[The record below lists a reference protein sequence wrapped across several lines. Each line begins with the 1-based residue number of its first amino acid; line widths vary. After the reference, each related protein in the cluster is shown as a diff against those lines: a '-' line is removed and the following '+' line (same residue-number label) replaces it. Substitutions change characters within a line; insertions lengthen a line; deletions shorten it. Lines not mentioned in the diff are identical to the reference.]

1 MAIAESAPELR
12 HASVWEQKPGVGT
25 FLRTSWDV
33 LVHPSAFFRSLAT
46 LDGLAGPRRF
56 AWIHW
61 GIVSVIFSATA
72 FRHNSIGA
80 SNAWTSLFSGTRLWA
95 RPMFYVLVALTFII
109 ISETTRLA
117 VKLTAWEA
125 AYRGLRL
132 PFNSAM
138 RALYFHAAH
147 YLPVA
152 LGAMITVYG
161 FAWLLEHDQVAAT
174 AMLRYIYV
182 IAAEVILAAGYLF
195 KTYWIG
201 MRNIMFAN
209 R

>member
-1 MAIAESAPELR
+1 M
-12 HASVWEQKPGVGT
+12 QT
-25 FLRTSWDV
+25 
-33 LVHPSAFFRSLAT
+33 
-46 LDGLAGPRRF
+46 GLARARLF

-61 GIVSVIFSATA
+61 TIASVIFSATA

-80 SNAWTSLFSGTRLWA
+80 SSAWNEIFSGIRFWT
-95 RPMFYVLVALTFII
+95 RPMFYVLVVLTFII
-109 ISETTRLA
+109 IAETTRLA

-161 FAWLLEHDQVAAT
+161 FAWLLDHNHVAAT

-182 IAAEVILAAGYLF
+182 IAAEVILGAAYLF

>member
-1 MAIAESAPELR
+1 MRGFVA
-12 HASVWEQKPGVGT
+12 
-25 FLRTSWDV
+25 TSLAV
-33 LVHPSAFFRSLAT
+33 LFRPSRFFRGLAT
-46 LDGLAGPRRF
+46 REPLAKARTF

-61 GIVSVIFSATA
+61 LIVSVIFAATA

-80 SNAWTSLFSGTRLWA
+80 TTWWMELFAGSPIWMQ
-95 RPMFYVLVALTFII
+95 PMFYVLVAATFLAIAW
-109 ISETTRLA
+109 TTQLA

-132 PFNSAM
+132 PYHAARRAM
-138 RALYFHAAH
+138 YFHAAH

-152 LGAMITVYG
+152 LVAMVTVYG
-161 FAWLLEHDQVAAT
+161 FAWMFDAQLLGPAAV
-174 AMLRYIYV
+174 LRYIY
-182 IAAEVILAAGYLF
+182 IIGAEVIVGAGYLF